1 VPGLA
6 RFPATQEWLDRQQ
19 RKTAEKQ

>member
-19 RKTAEKQ
+19 RKSVEKR